1 LTLSLSLCVYIY
13 IYIEGGFSESPTK
26 SNLRNPQESESLL
39 NALRKNKKKKKKK
52 ELKTQKGYDDDEYGG
67 DSVVKV
73 G

>member
-1 LTLSLSLCVYIY
+1 
-13 IYIEGGFSESPTK
+13 
-26 SNLRNPQESESLL
+26 LRNPQESESLL